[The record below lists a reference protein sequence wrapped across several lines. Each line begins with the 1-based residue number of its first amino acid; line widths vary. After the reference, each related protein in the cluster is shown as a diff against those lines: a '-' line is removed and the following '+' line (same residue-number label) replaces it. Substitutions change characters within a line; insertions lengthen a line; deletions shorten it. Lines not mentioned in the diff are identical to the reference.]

1 MNPTNEA
8 VTVSAL
14 NQYISALMERDE
26 ILSSIAVRGEISNFK
41 RHPSGHLYFSLKD
54 AGGVLKCIMF
64 RSNASRVLIPLADGL
79 KVVAWGSVNVYSQ
92 AGQYQLYVQ
101 SLRQDGLGDL
111 YRAFEQLK
119 QKLEAEGLFSPERKK
134 TLPKYPRSIGIITSP
149 TGAAVQ
155 DMFNILSRRYPLAE
169 ITVYPALV
177 QGADAPDTLI
187 NGIRY
192 FRSHAPDV
200 IIIGRGGGSFEDLS
214 CFNDEGLAR
223 EIAAC
228 EIPVI
233 SAVGH
238 ETDFTICDFVADLRA
253 PTPSAAAE
261 LAVPSKEEL
270 FGMIGQSK
278 KKAVLALRRRA
289 VLERTRLTRFSD
301 AAVLRDAKKLLYP
314 HTMRLMAA
322 EEALSDGIGRVLDA
336 RRHTL
341 SLISGQLNTLS
352 PLATLGRGYALLSDN
367 TGDCIS
373 SVDQLA
379 TGQELSIRLS
389 NGIAK
394 ARVTQ
399 IEREKSCHGKHEF

>member
-1 MNPTNEA
+1 MHPMNEA

-54 AGGVLKCIMF
+54 AGGVLKCVMF
-64 RSNASRVLIPLADGL
+64 RSSASRVTIPLADGV
-79 KVVAWGSVNVYSQ
+79 KVVAWGSVSVYPQ

-101 SLRQDGLGDL
+101 SVRQDGMGDL
-111 YRAFEQLK
+111 YQAFEKLK

-134 TLPKYPRSIGIITSP
+134 SLPKYPRTIGIITSP

-155 DMFNILSRRYPLAE
+155 DMFNILSRRYPLAG

-177 QGADAPDTLI
+177 QGADAPRTLI
-187 NGIRY
+187 RGIRY
-192 FRSHAPDV
+192 FRTHAPDV

-253 PTPSAAAE
+253 PTPSASAE
-261 LAVPSKEEL
+261 LAVPNKEEL
-270 FGMIGQSK
+270 LGAIRQLRE
-278 KKAVLALRRRA
+278 KARLALKRRA
-289 VLERTRLTRFSD
+289 LLERTRLTRFSD
-301 AAVLRDAKKLLYP
+301 AAVLRDSKKLLYP
-314 HTMRLMAA
+314 HTLRFMTA
-322 EEALSDGIGRVLDA
+322 EEAITTAMRHVLDTK
-336 RRHTL
+336 RHSL
-341 SLISGQLNTLS
+341 SLVSGTLNGLS
-352 PLATLGRGYALLSDN
+352 PLATLGRGYALISDG
-367 TGDCIS
+367 TGAS
-373 SVDQLA
+373 VTSVDQLQS
-379 TGQELSIRLS
+379 GQELSIRLS
-389 NGIAK
+389 NGT
-394 ARVTQ
+394 ARAQVTK
-399 IEREKSCHGKHEF
+399 IEREN